1 MKPLMMILL
10 LTLVT
15 PATATGNDSDPH
27 ANRYIA
33 DDLEIKTLPNNEV
46 VIRLIS
52 NNRITA
58 RQFWVDS
65 VYGPRGEI
73 LVFVG
78 KNKTARNLNNVCA
91 VPKAER
97 QAVNNIWV
105 DLVDFSLKNR

>member
-10 LTLVT
+10 LALVA
-15 PATATGNDSDPH
+15 PAMATGNDSDPH

-46 VIRLIS
+46 VIRLVS

-65 VYGPRGEI
+65 VYGPRGEL
-73 LVFVG
+73 LVFEG
-78 KNKTARNLNNVCA
+78 KNEMARNFNNVRA
-91 VPKAER
+91 VPATER
-97 QAVNNIWV
+97 QTTNNPWV
-105 DLVDFSLKNR
+105 DLVNFSLKN